1 MLSVQRL
8 EAGYGESVILRDIS
22 LAVKPGQVVCLMGR
36 NGVGKST
43 LVKSVM
49 GLLKARQGRVIFKGE
64 DVTKRA
70 SGDRA
75 KRGIG
80 YVPQGRE
87 IFPQLSVYEN
97 LRIGMEA
104 HRSSAKR
111 RSKEIPVEAIDRF
124 PVLPT
129 FYKRRGGDLSGGQ
142 QQQLAFARALI
153 SEPELLVL
161 DEPTE
166 GIQPSIVDDIQEV
179 IRSIRDEGRTAILL
193 VEQSLDF
200 VRSVGDY
207 FYIMEKGT
215 IVWQGTRDDL
225 DDPAVLKHLT
235 L

>member
-8 EAGYGESVILRDIS
+8 EAGYGESVILRDVS
-22 LAVKPGQVVCLMGR
+22 LTVEPGQVVCLMGR

-43 LVKSVM
+43 LVKSIM
-49 GLLKARQGRVIFKGE
+49 GLLKARKGSVSFKGA

-70 SGDRA
+70 PGERA
-75 KRGIG
+75 KKGIG

-87 IFPQLSVYEN
+87 IFSQLTVYEN
-97 LRIGMEA
+97 LRVGLEA
-104 HRSSAKR
+104 HPDSAKR
-111 RSKEIPVEAIDRF
+111 RSKTIPPEAIEKF
-124 PVLPT
+124 PILPT

-153 SEPELLVL
+153 SEPDLLVL

-166 GIQPSIVDDIQEV
+166 GIQPSIVDAIQDV
-179 IRSIRDEGRTAILL
+179 IRSIRDEGKTAILL

-200 VRSVGDY
+200 VRSVGDR

-215 IVWQGTRDDL
+215 IVWQGGREEL
-225 DDPAVLKHLT
+225 DDPAVMKHLT
-235 L
+235 I

>member
-8 EAGYGESVILRDIS
+8 EAGYGESVILRDVS
-22 LAVKPGQVVCLMGR
+22 LAVEPGQVVCLMGR

-43 LVKSVM
+43 LVKSIM

-111 RSKEIPVEAIDRF
+111 RSKEIPAEAIDRF

-215 IVWQGTRDDL
+215 IVWQGAREDL

>member
-70 SGDRA
+70 SEDRA